1 MSTARGGEQSP
12 AEHGSREPGLDHLIR
27 ALTAD
32 GFPHELAGRDAA
44 LAAFRAAS
52 REKHRRPRFAPPR
65 GLRMPTRL
73 STVAAALVAG
83 VTGVTAA
90 AYAQALP
97 APVQHIAY
105 SVLAP
110 FGVPN
115 SQGPVSPAPSRAAP
129 GSTPGS
135 ATTGGHHTASPSP
148 SSPHPTPSASAAKAG
163 SALVLTVGRVRLPAA
178 ETDAISGKLT
188 HRGQPEAG
196 VRVRLLEQVA
206 GSPGWRQ
213 AGNGV
218 TGPRGRVRF
227 GALRI
232 TRNAVFRLAASGG
245 AGSAQ
250 VSVTAI
256 PRVQLWLVPGLTT
269 DRLVAAARFGD
280 PGDSVVLQ
288 RLSGGTW
295 EAIATQTLGAAH
307 RAIFD
312 VPVTAAAGA
321 DYRAVLQAT
330 GVHGAGVSG
339 PVRPPY
345 SLADRRQVHRPRHAP
360 APDDRHRVGEPNR
373 DHGHPDPHPDPDPD
387 CGQPDPDRAGVPVT
401 DQPTPSPVV

>member
-1 MSTARGGEQSP
+1 
-12 AEHGSREPGLDHLIR
+12 
-27 ALTAD
+27 
-32 GFPHELAGRDAA
+32 
-44 LAAFRAAS
+44 
-52 REKHRRPRFAPPR
+52 
-65 GLRMPTRL
+65 MPTRL

-83 VTGVTAA
+83 ITGVTAA

-115 SQGPVSPAPSRAAP
+115 SQGPVSPAPSRTAP

-148 SSPHPTPSASAAKAG
+148 PRPAHPTPSASAAKAG
-163 SALVLTVGRVRLPAA
+163 SALVLTVGRVQLPAA
-178 ETDAISGKLT
+178 GRDVISGKLT

-213 AGNGV
+213 AGSGV

-312 VPVTAAAGA
+312 VPVSAAAGA

-330 GVHGAGVSG
+330 SVHGAGVSG
-339 PVRPPY
+339 PVRPPRVR
-345 SLADRRQVHRPRHAP
+345 SRIGAKSIVPATPQPQTTATASASPTATLTSHAASP
-360 APDDRHRVGEPNR
+360 TPDRVG
-373 DHGHPDPHPDPDPD
+373 
-387 CGQPDPDRAGVPVT
+387 PVT
-401 DQPTPSPVV
+401 DQPTPSPARSPRPRVPAARRRARSSDPATGTPPLWVARAARDGYPPGDDDEQEPREPRGTAGDQAKA